1 MRGLLVGIYVSPNL
15 RSPCRVCNHANK
27 TTVDDTAP
35 RIVKRLAVRPC
46 SSGVIA
52 TMEPFHFDAV
62 VPVPSLSRDGGGPR
76 VFAPAPAFVLRWIMP
91 AAVIPSYMYQS
102 CMIRQDCIGFV
113 ARALAP
119 SWSNGAL
126 ADGAMARPPLDPAAP
141 RDQQVIDLR
150 GDRSILYNRNPTF
163 LACVCDGR

>member
-15 RSPCRVCNHANK
+15 RSPCRVCNHTNK

-76 VFAPAPAFVLRWIMP
+76 VFAPAPAFGLRWIIP
-91 AAVIPSYMYQS
+91 AA
-102 CMIRQDCIGFV
+102 GV
-113 ARALAP
+113 ATFSSLCCYTLLSVMHDSARLH
-119 SWSNGAL
+119 WLCGARVG
-126 ADGAMARPPLDPAAP
+126 AIMVEWRFGGWRDGAPATRSRRAAGP
-141 RDQQVIDLR
+141 AGHRSSR
-150 GDRSILYNRNPTF
+150 RSIHP
-163 LACVCDGR
+163 VQ